1 MVFSGLALAIHGYVP
16 DGQEPD
22 LSTLVTSLNGNPPRL
37 PQTRLPLSWPIT
49 TGWIGRID
57 LQSL

>member
-49 TGWIGRID
+49 TG
-57 LQSL
+57 